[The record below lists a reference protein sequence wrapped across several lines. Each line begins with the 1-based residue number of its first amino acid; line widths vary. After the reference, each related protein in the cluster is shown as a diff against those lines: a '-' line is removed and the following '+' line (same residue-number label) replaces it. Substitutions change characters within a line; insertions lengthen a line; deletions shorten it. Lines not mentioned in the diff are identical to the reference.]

1 LISLTS
7 LQAGSPISYAIAF
20 GLPAFDAVIP
30 VLPAE
35 TAIVALGVATAG
47 STDPRLGLL
56 IACAAAGAF
65 AGDNVCYVLG
75 RRFGPAVD
83 RRFFSTE
90 KGARRRAWAERSLQR
105 FGTQV
110 IVVCRFIPG
119 GRTAVTLCCGLVG
132 YSRRRFIAATAV
144 AGSIWALYSFFLGRI
159 GGRAFEHQPLIGF
172 AVSLGASAAITALV
186 EISRRLAARWSR
198 RRSRQAAADDENE
211 EPARNLVLITP
222 RPCHRPPGE

>member
-20 GLPAFDAVIP
+20 LLPAFDAVIP

-47 STDPRLGLL
+47 TDPRLALL

-75 RRFGPAVD
+75 RRFGPTVE

-105 FGTQV
+105 FGTQI

-132 YSRRRFIAATAV
+132 YSRRRFLAATAV

-159 GGRAFEHQPLIGF
+159 GGKAFEHQPLIGL
-172 AVSLGASAAITALV
+172 AVSLGASAVITALV
-186 EISRRLAARWSR
+186 EVSRRLYARWSGR
-198 RRSRQAAADDENE
+198 RARQAAADDENE

-222 RPCHRPPGE
+222 RPCHRAPDE